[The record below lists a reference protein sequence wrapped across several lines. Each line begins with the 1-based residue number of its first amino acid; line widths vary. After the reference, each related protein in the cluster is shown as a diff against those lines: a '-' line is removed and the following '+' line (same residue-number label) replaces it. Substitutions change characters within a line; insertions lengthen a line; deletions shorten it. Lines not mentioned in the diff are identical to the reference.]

1 MGKES
6 SLGPTD
12 PFVGG
17 LSASGVLEEFERAK
31 TEVKNDASTIPV
43 WQAIIA
49 KYSPTLIGES
59 EKALAWSRQL
69 VDKWLQE
76 AMFEGD
82 PEAIQKAEAVAAAL
96 ANHPVTLSHS
106 RHLSAEACMAMG
118 LKIRMLESD
127 KELQDVVLSLH
138 HANMLTL
145 SQTPALKIIENQ
157 EGVAYIKMAAPM
169 IVTAK

>member
-6 SLGPTD
+6 SLGPID
-12 PFVGG
+12 PSVGG
-17 LSASGVLEEFERAK
+17 FSASGVLEEFERAK
-31 TEVKNDASTIPV
+31 TEVKNDTSTIPI

-49 KYSPTLIGES
+49 KYSPALIGES

-82 PEAIQKAEAVAAAL
+82 PEATQKAEVAATAL

-106 RHLSAEACMAMG
+106 RHLSADACIAMG
-118 LKIRMLESD
+118 LRIRMLESD
-127 KELQDVVLSLH
+127 KALQDAVLSVH
-138 HANMLTL
+138 HANILTL
-145 SQTPALKIIENQ
+145 SQTPAVKIVENQ
-157 EGVAYIKMAAPM
+157 DGVAFIKLAAPM
-169 IVTAK
+169 IVATK